1 MCQIDLTSTLPTNG
15 VKYTSFEPIY
25 PEVTQQQYQDTMLRV
40 VGIGGNAC
48 GQPGVRFDLG
58 GVPLTAIVNH
68 STSDTGSYD
77 VISVSQLGP
86 NEAVGSRPLARMD
99 GNYGVATA
107 TSGSPTLVKDSPA
120 NFTAADV
127 GKTILVA
134 GAGAAG
140 ADLITTIAGFVSGST
155 VTLSVNASTNVHD
168 RIVWGTDDAPA
179 WQAAINLAIFRRGGN
194 IVSSAPQNGPGGGA
208 NYSSLIGAQLNL
220 THWKGGSI
228 AGTSGGAGGGN
239 AAFPMLSYLP
249 AVGSLFRATSCFNL
263 NIKDLTFTFENRAY
277 NGDLIYYSSDGSDN
291 SSCLIERCGFFPMN
305 TGASGFPSSL
315 NSYIRLDKTIF
326 SHIDMCSFGEGPV
339 GSAIYLA
346 TGYTVQSTITRC
358 NFSHTLNHILFGNAD
373 TETVVI
379 DSNTFEPNWGGT
391 AGAIVGAVGNRV
403 RGQLT
408 ISNNWF
414 GDFNFGGR
422 CHIENINA
430 YITGATV
437 FGNDFNSPLD
447 QNGTGFGGACF
458 GKCSGGPWDIFGNGI
473 ASGFAMIDLTVSTG
487 AEGGRPNN
495 MHFHDNSIGQTTNW
509 FSNGTLADLVAFRF
523 DRSNY
528 IVTTLGTRADRRARR
543 GHHDQ
548 VAHHRPC
555 GDARGSSRSVAP
567 RRGSTS
573 RRSTSA
579 RSRRPGARPLLR
591 VLGQRQRSRPA
602 TPPPRTC
609 TSAARRPEHR
619 AAQHPGRR
627 EQPARATTSPW
638 GSSCHDHRSRRHLR
652 LVGLRCCPVST
663 PAASSA

>member
-1 MCQIDLTSTLPTNG
+1 
-15 VKYTSFEPIY
+15 
-25 PEVTQQQYQDTMLRV
+25 
-40 VGIGGNAC
+40 
-48 GQPGVRFDLG
+48 
-58 GVPLTAIVNH
+58 LTAIVNH

-528 IVTTLGTRADRRARR
+528 IVTGSLAPPFTDGVTQPMIVYNTAQGNLTYPYDHMGELIWMAGAPGTIQVTVPAESTRFIPAGTRTKYIAPAGYRWQFIAGGGVALNSRGANKFSANIDLAEVELIKTTTAD
-543 GHHDQ
+543 
-548 VAHHRPC
+548 
-555 GDARGSSRSVAP
+555 
-567 RRGSTS
+567 TWI
-573 RRSTSA
+573 
-579 RSRRPGARPLLR
+579 LL
-591 VLGQRQRSRPA
+591 GE
-602 TPPPRTC
+602 T
-609 TSAARRPEHR
+609 AA
-619 AAQHPGRR
+619 
-627 EQPARATTSPW
+627 
-638 GSSCHDHRSRRHLR
+638 
-652 LVGLRCCPVST
+652 V
-663 PAASSA
+663 